1 MPAVNV
7 LTSKGW
13 AVQLIHIHKEEN
25 HGQDHG
31 FILVKDEAGTVLV
44 NCVDFQHNRQDYYM
58 RGWEKQLAD
67 VLSSVPDNTKG
78 AVGESGLSEASTD
91 TTDPG
96 TDA

>member
-13 AVQLIHIHKEEN
+13 AVQLVHNAEEQQ
-25 HGQDHG
+25 GQDHG
-31 FILVKDEAGTVLV
+31 FILVKDGDGTVLV
-44 NCVDFQHNRQDYYM
+44 NCKDFQHNRQDYYM
-58 RGWEKQLAD
+58 KGWEKQLAD

-96 TDA
+96 ADA